1 MMTTVSPGPSAAQVA
16 SDGEFAIVTRR
27 LSRAFGSVQAV
38 NDLSLEIPSGQ
49 IFGFL
54 GTNGAGKTTTIRL
67 LLGLLE
73 PTSGEARVL
82 GFDPATQGR
91 RIRERSGALLEFNG
105 LYESLSAADNLEF
118 YGRIYGIPKAE
129 MKPRI
134 MESLELFGLAD
145 RARDKVSTFSRGM
158 KQKLAIA
165 RAILHHPKLV
175 FLDEPTDGLD
185 PAAAAAVRQD
195 LLDLV
200 ERERVTVFLTTHN
213 LTEAEQICTHVA
225 IIRQG
230 ELVATGTPASLRA
243 ALATPRARITGSGFT
258 PEMIA
263 RLRSDPAYQVIEA
276 SATTLLVELRQA
288 EDTSDLVSS
297 LVAGGARVGEVERV
311 LPSFETAFLQ
321 LVRDQQMEA
330 RHVRRG
336 A

>member
-1 MMTTVSPGPSAAQVA
+1 MMTTVSPGPSAAPVA

-38 NDLSLEIPSGQ
+38 KDLSLEIPSGQ

-91 RIRERSGALLEFNG
+91 RIREHSGALLEFNG

-134 MESLELFGLAD
+134 MESLELFGMAD
-145 RARDKVSTFSRGM
+145 RARDKAGTFSRGM

-213 LTEAEQICTHVA
+213 LTEAEQICAHVA

-243 ALATPRARITGSGFT
+243 ALATPRARIIGSGFT

-276 SATTLLVELRQA
+276 SATALLVELRQA

-321 LVRDQQMEA
+321 LVRDQQTEA
-330 RHVRRG
+330 RHVR
-336 A
+336 